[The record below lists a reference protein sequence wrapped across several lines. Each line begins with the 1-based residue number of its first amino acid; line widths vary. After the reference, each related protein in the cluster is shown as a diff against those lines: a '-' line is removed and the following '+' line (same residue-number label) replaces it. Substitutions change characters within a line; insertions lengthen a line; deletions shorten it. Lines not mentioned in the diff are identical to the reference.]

1 MAYYDSD
8 VVIVGGGLAGMVTAL
23 ELLRQGVKVTLLDR
37 DVPEHFGGLAR
48 LSFGGIFLVDTPS
61 QRLLGAKDSPEQ
73 ALKDWHAF
81 AEFGPEDI
89 WPRRWA
95 ESYVYGCRKE
105 VYEWLRGEGIRFLAV
120 VHWVERGLFRPGNAF
135 PRFHMVWGTGH
146 ELVRV
151 LRQKLQPYEAS
162 GQFRV
167 HFRHHVQTLL
177 TGEGRVLGVR
187 GIEEESKETFEAMGK
202 AIVVATGGV
211 CGDIER
217 VRREWYRPWGT
228 PPEVL
233 LNGSH
238 PYANGEL
245 HDAVRQIGG
254 SVTHLD
260 KMWLYAAGVHHP
272 RPHFPGHGLSL
283 VPPKSALWVNYR
295 GERIGDPPLVSGF
308 DTRYLVERICQQE
321 KKYSWQILNWKIAR
335 KELAVSGAEYN
346 PAVRDKQF
354 FRFLRLLLF
363 GNPDL
368 VRELIATCPDFVV
381 AQSVEEL
388 ADAMNAL
395 TGTSDVDVQVLA
407 ESIRAYDDN
416 IRRGRRYHNDDQL
429 RRIAHLRRYRGDRL
443 RTCAF
448 QPIDD
453 PGARPLIA
461 IREFILTRKS
471 LGGIQTDLACR
482 VLTPPDTDGRQRAIP
497 GLFAVG
503 EAAGF
508 GGGGI
513 HGLRALEGTFL
524 GSCIF
529 TGRKAAHAII
539 GQSL

>member
-1 MAYYDSD
+1 MAYYDAD

-23 ELLRQGVKVTLLDR
+23 ELLRQGGHVVLLERDR
-37 DVPEHFGGLAR
+37 PEHFGGLAR
-48 LSFGGIFLVDTPS
+48 LSFGGIFLVDTPN
-61 QRLLGAKDSPEQ
+61 QRLLGARDTPEQ
-73 ALKDWHAF
+73 ALKDWLSF
-81 AEFGPEDI
+81 AEFGPEDT
-89 WPRRWA
+89 WPRQWA
-95 ESYVYGCRKE
+95 EAYVYGCRPD

-120 VHWVERGLFRPGNAF
+120 VHWVERGLFRPGNSF
-135 PRFHMVWGTGH
+135 PRFHMVWGTGY

-151 LRQKLQPYEAS
+151 LKEKLRPYQHS
-162 GQFRV
+162 GQLEVYF
-167 HFRHHVQTLL
+167 HHHVQEIL

-187 GIEEESKETFEAMGK
+187 GLDETREEGFEAMGR
-202 AIVVATGGV
+202 AVVVATGGI

-217 VRREWYRPWGT
+217 VKREWYKPWGE
-228 PPEVL
+228 PPAII

-238 PYANGEL
+238 PFANGEL
-245 HDAVRQIGG
+245 HDAVREVGG
-254 SVTHLD
+254 MVTHLD

-335 KELAVSGAEYN
+335 KELAISGSEYN
-346 PAVRDKQF
+346 PAVKNKQF
-354 FRFLRLLLF
+354 LRFLRILLR
-363 GNPDL
+363 GNPEL
-368 VRELIATCPDFVV
+368 VQEMVATCPDFVV

-388 ADAMNAL
+388 ADAMNARA
-395 TGTSDVDVQVLA
+395 GTSDVDVQVLA
-407 ESIRAYDDN
+407 ESIRDYDRT

-429 RRIAHLRRYRGDRL
+429 RRIAHLRQYRGDRL

-448 QPIDD
+448 QPIED
-453 PGARPLIA
+453 PSAYPLLA
-461 IREFILTRKS
+461 IRAFILTRKS

-482 VLTPPDTDGRQRAIP
+482 VLTQPDAQGRQQVIP
-497 GLFAVG
+497 GLYAVG

-529 TGRKAAHAII
+529 TGRKAAQAITGI
-539 GQSL
+539 RS